1 VPSRPVMSNNSGPLV
16 AVTGASGYIA
26 GVLID
31 LLLKKGYRVN
41 GTVRSLADKAKV
53 AHLEKDLSGVR
64 LFEADL
70 LAVGS
75 FKAAFAGCKIIFH
88 TASPFQLSVED
99 PQRDLV
105 DPALKGTI
113 NVIQEAL
120 AVETVDTIV
129 VTSSVAATRRWDK
142 PEDYVLTEADWNETA
157 SVSHMPYPYSK
168 VVAERAAW
176 DLVAKHNAAAAA
188 KPVRLVCINPSSVI
202 GPPFGTRVDGQSMKS
217 LLALVNG
224 QNVEKGYAPMR
235 LPTIDVR
242 DVAAAHVAAAEN
254 PAASGRYL
262 CTSRRTASNEEIAS
276 IIRKHFPQLA
286 HKVPDHYAPGNM
298 SVDVIT
304 DTSKL
309 ERELGIH
316 LIPLETSIV
325 DMITKL
331 IQVGIVTVD

>member
-1 VPSRPVMSNNSGPLV
+1 MSDNSGPLV
-16 AVTGASGYIA
+16 AVTGASGYVA

-31 LLLKKGYRVN
+31 LLMSKGYRVN
-41 GTVRSLADKAKV
+41 GTVRSLSDKAKV
-53 AHLEKDLSGVR
+53 AHLEKEFVGVR

-75 FKAAFAGCKIIFH
+75 FKAAFAGCKIVFH

-105 DPALKGTI
+105 DPALNGTI

-129 VTSSVAATRRWDK
+129 VTSSVAACRRWDK
-142 PEDYVLTEADWNETA
+142 AADYVLTEADWNESA

-176 DLVAKHNAAAAA
+176 DLVAKHNAGAAAA
-188 KPVRLVCINPSSVI
+188 KAVRLVCINPSSVI
-202 GPPFGTRVDGQSMKS
+202 GPPFGTRVDGQSMKQV
-217 LLALVNG
+217 LALVNG

-262 CTSRRTASNEEIAS
+262 CTSRRTASNEEIAN

-286 HKVPDHYAPGNM
+286 HKIPDRYAPGNM
-298 SVDVIT
+298 SVDVVI
-304 DTSKL
+304 DPSKL

-331 IQVGIVTVD
+331 IQVGIVTTD